1 MDKRRIDDLLSQDDW
16 IEVKPA
22 ALPIHDLAE
31 AKIAGDFE
39 EICRFFD
46 QNGREPQELSSGSH
60 SINERTLFIR
70 LKSIRAKPELAARLL
85 PVDRHGLLKEQSGG
99 KPLFTSLDE
108 VLDDMDSLR
117 DARHDDLFVLRHVT
131 SETEKDDPDFIAG
144 RHRCD
149 DFAEFKPLFDAVAN
163 DLANGRRK
171 TMRFINESEI
181 TQGDF
186 YVLNGVT
193 LYVASMDAF
202 EARGKT
208 RRKDAR
214 LRCIYDN
221 GTEAALLFRSLSRL
235 LYRDPNGRRISTSEA
250 GPLFKPVKDEKPEDR
265 LTGYVYVARC
275 ETVPTALKQYKNLVK
290 VGVTTGNPRTRVAG
304 AKDDPTFLFQR
315 AVLVKHYALYN
326 VTPMQVEAKI
336 HAFLAGVCLDIETM
350 DRFNK
355 PYKPKEWFL
364 VELPIVDEIV
374 TKIIAGTLHQF
385 QYDRIERRLVEA

>member
-22 ALPIHDLAE
+22 SSPVVDMAD

-39 EICRFFD
+39 EICRFVD
-46 QNGREPQELSSGSH
+46 QHGREPQELNTGSGA
-60 SINERTLFIR
+60 INERMMFIR
-70 LKSIRAKPELAARLL
+70 LKSLRSKPLLTEKLAA
-85 PVDRHGLLKEQSGG
+85 VDRHGLLNTQSEQ
-99 KPLFTSLDE
+99 KAAFTSLDE

-117 DARHDDLFVLRHVT
+117 DASHDDLFVLRHVT
-131 SETEKDDPDFIAG
+131 SDTVKDDPDFIAG

-149 DFAEFKPLFDAVAN
+149 DFAHFKPLFDAVAS
-163 DLANGRRK
+163 DLAAGRRK

-181 TQGDF
+181 SQGDF

-208 RRKDAR
+208 QRKDAR

-235 LYRDPNGRRISTSEA
+235 LYRDPNGRRISTPEA
-250 GPLFKPVKDEKPEDR
+250 GPLFKPEKVEVPDDR

-275 ETVPTALKQYKNLVK
+275 ETVPTALRGYKNLFK
-290 VGVTTGNPRTRVAG
+290 VGVTTGNPRIRVAG
-304 AKDDPTFLFQR
+304 AKDDPTFLFQK

-336 HAFLAGVCLDIETM
+336 HAFLAGVCLDLETM

-364 VELPIVDEIV
+364 VELSIVDEIV
-374 TKIIAGTLHQF
+374 ARIIDGTLHQF